1 MAIQQ
6 LTQPIINPISAF
18 DSKKAH
24 IISFIVIGGAQ
35 VIGNRLVIRDN
46 QTGKEIYNKI
56 QSTMK
61 LEHLIPANTL
71 INGGYYNAVVYTI
84 DSANNESVASTA
96 VPFYCYSQPNLT
108 IDNIPATETIEN
120 GTYRFIGS
128 YLQKENELLN
138 SYQYTLYDSNKNI
151 LSQSSLIYYDTDSSL
166 SYTFVGMSNDTAY
179 YIELSGETVNG
190 TKITSG
196 LKYFTVRY
204 LQPASFAICDLVNN
218 CENGYIQISSNI
230 VAIDG
235 KSNPDPPIY
244 IDDKEVDLRDPDS
257 WVEWN
262 SGFRIQDDFT
272 MRVWGRDFTPYEN
285 IITLSNDLSSSN
297 NPNKIEMKWMIGDTI
312 KKLPTYKDVNGY
324 NVNLKDSQRAPIK
337 NLSIKGETRQKTD
350 SGRVINEGEG
360 YVTLEPADGK
370 NKVDFI
376 NYVETIFDSSKVE
389 RLSDGSYKFKHCDTV
404 YTLFEGLLKAPCTL
418 SWYARNDGTTTTGAP
433 TFNFK
438 IFYEDGTAKTLF
450 YTTSP
455 DFSLKTKVLTK
466 NVIKIVNTYI
476 GTSPLTIIKD
486 VQLEE
491 GSKATSYEPFGY
503 IPSNDFPCN
512 ISIIPGGNS
521 IQETREESK
530 STVTGTEVT
539 VNDTYINNQTKFNI
553 DGNSYQ
559 ETTQGYNL
567 YNIDE
572 ALNDVLK
579 KNDDSSYTF
588 TRTSSRFAKAVN
600 ISIPANTDFVIDY
613 SNVKL
618 NGNYEGKILSAV
630 IKYTDDTD
638 TTSSLYSTEG
648 DSRGLRRYSKDI
660 KSIQL
665 YLESSVTEGTSIT
678 FSDFMIYLGS
688 SLSKAYEPYT
698 GGIPSPSPDYPQEIT
713 SVGGYDN
720 IFDKNNIISGSY
732 VSDSN
737 GAFNAN
743 STSKRTDYI
752 EIQANSYYYIY
763 SDKTSGNWG
772 AWYDKDKKFISG
784 ITLGGQKEGTVNSPA
799 NAKYIAFTISY
810 QGNLTDYSNIKINET
825 VIKIKQSGKNWFDN
839 TLKGYGHYGAIAK
852 TIPTGVRLS
861 VNEDVTASDYRY
873 GVFATINLS
882 NYVGKT
888 VKMKATIK
896 SNSNL
901 RGTYTIGLCNSNGT
915 NRKPKEDTA
924 TSEKIISFVVPDLVP
939 EQEYLCIWFYC
950 NNGGSGVVGDYV
962 DYTNVIITIDNEDM
976 TYEPYHEPIIT
987 PINLQGNILS
997 KVGDVK
1003 DVLKINR
1010 NGEVEIKKN
1019 IEKIVLTGSEKLVE
1033 KSSSTTRT
1041 YWGIDFSNYGIYQY
1055 DDSTKTCDI
1064 LTTKFKSRP
1073 QQGPFL
1079 PGQVALITGKKN
1091 VYFIFEP
1098 DTTEEQARAILTDMP
1113 VYFRL
1118 AEPQT
1123 IKLSSISP
1131 IELWQGTNI
1140 FSLVTNLDTEIELE
1154 YNYIPQSP
1162 SPEAPSEIKNIG
1174 NNINILNKNNIS
1186 VTSGVKTEILET
1198 GIRLIDIAQ
1207 SIYEYAGISLGGK
1220 ELLSKNITCYYDAL
1234 KNKNIYSNVELFFG
1248 TASRP
1253 TSGGLIQKQIVTSSI
1268 TWKVPSDFP
1277 NGSDQISIYL
1287 YISGGNPPSSG
1298 YSVDFTNL
1306 KVEIGDTPTD
1316 YSPYGLGNISTVIS
1330 NKNVFNLKRLIEMS
1344 TKYSEIENGYKFLAE
1359 TKMYSKGISCLYPIS
1374 LPISMSYKI
1383 QNLTGTGFRF
1393 KFWFDNGKT
1402 ESLNAY
1408 SSGTS
1413 SEETNIV
1420 INNYTKSRCE
1430 TNCKNRY

>member
-35 VIGNRLVIRDN
+35 VIGNRLVISDN

-71 INGGYYNAVVYTI
+71 TNGGYYNAVIYTI

-120 GTYRFIGS
+120 GTYKFVGS

-235 KSNPDPPIY
+235 KSNPEPPIY

-285 IITLSNDLSSSN
+285 IITLSNNLSSSN

-312 KKLPTYKDVNGY
+312 KKLPTYKDVSGY

-337 NLSIKGETRQKTD
+337 NLSIKGETRQRTD

-360 YVTLEPADGK
+360 YVTLNPASGK
-370 NKVDFI
+370 NLFNFNGVTNPSIATYENGVATLTWDRGYNVYFLSNSRQRLTDIDSKKTYTVIFKHKGNSIQMFNYATIQYGVRTKDDNEYTEYKFTITGVDFI
-376 NYVETIFDSSKVE
+376 KLNAIRVATS
-389 RLSDGSYKFKHCDTV
+389 
-404 YTLFEGLLKAPCTL
+404 
-418 SWYARNDGTTTTGAP
+418 
-433 TFNFK
+433 
-438 IFYEDGTAKTLF
+438 GTA
-450 YTTSP
+450 Y
-455 DFSLKTKVLTK
+455 
-466 NVIKIVNTYI
+466 IKEIMLYE
-476 GTSPLTIIKD
+476 GTDD
-486 VQLEE
+486 V
-491 GSKATSYEPFGY
+491 SYEPFGY

-530 STVTGTEVT
+530 STVTGTEVI

-559 ETTQGYNL
+559 ETTEGYNL
-567 YNIDE
+567 LNVPAEYTILSTE
-572 ALNDVLK
+572 AYKKVPISLK
-579 KNDDSSYTF
+579 ANHTYTI
-588 TRTSSRFAKAVN
+588 K
-600 ISIPANTDFVIDY
+600 IGQINTDNTDVTSVLFNFIYNEVEI
-613 SNVKL
+613 SNSYAYVKL
-618 NGNYEGKILSAV
+618 SDLKGTYTPASDVDAVFIYSGDSYAQGAKTNTTYKNLMIYEG
-630 IKYTDDTD
+630 
-638 TTSSLYSTEG
+638 TE
-648 DSRGLRRYSKDI
+648 DKP
-660 KSIQL
+660 
-665 YLESSVTEGTSIT
+665 
-678 FSDFMIYLGS
+678 
-688 SLSKAYEPYT
+688 YEPYT

-713 SVGGYDN
+713 NVGGYDN
-720 IFDKNNIISGSY
+720 LFDKNNIISGSY
-732 VSDSN
+732 VSDGN
-737 GAFNAN
+737 GAFVSN

-752 EIQANSYYYIY
+752 EIQASSYYYIY
-763 SDKTSGNWG
+763 SDKTTGNWG

-784 ITLGGQKEGTVNSPA
+784 ITLGGKNEGTVNSPA
-799 NAKYIAFTISY
+799 NAKYMAFTVSY
-810 QGNLTDYSNIKINET
+810 QGNLADYSNIKINET
-825 VIKIKQSGKNWFDN
+825 AIKIKQSGKNLLNVPEVLEISIFKEIEVNLEANNTYTFKFDN
-839 TLKGYGHYGAIAK
+839 AIAGSDNNISRIAFRNTTDIVVK
-852 TIPTGVRLS
+852 NLNTSTVKNFEIQPTQDITNIRIY
-861 VNEDVTASDYRY
+861 ASTDY
-873 GVFATINLS
+873 S
-882 NYVGKT
+882 SSVGKT
-888 VKMKATIK
+888 KTFQKLMIYE
-896 SNSNL
+896 
-901 RGTYTIGLCNSNGT
+901 GTEET
-915 NRKPKEDTA
+915 P
-924 TSEKIISFVVPDLVP
+924 
-939 EQEYLCIWFYC
+939 
-950 NNGGSGVVGDYV
+950 
-962 DYTNVIITIDNEDM
+962 
-976 TYEPYHEPIIT
+976 YEPYHEPIIT

-997 KVGDVK
+997 KLGDVK
-1003 DVLKINR
+1003 DILKVNR

-1019 IEKIVLTGSEKLVE
+1019 IGKVILDGTEKLSLSGSTTDEILVVALDISGAE
-1033 KSSSTTRT
+1033 DGYGYSNYFVYSSTVKQNSITVYNNGKFLRFCVNKNEFFNLEAFKA
-1041 YWGIDFSNYGIYQY
+1041 WVKSKY
-1055 DDSTKTCDI
+1055 DEGNPVLVYYKLAT
-1064 LTTKFKSRP
+1064 P
-1073 QQGPFL
+1073 QIITL
-1079 PGQVALITGKKN
+1079 P
-1091 VYFIFEP
+1091 
-1098 DTTEEQARAILTDMP
+1098 
-1113 VYFRL
+1113 
-1118 AEPQT
+1118 
-1123 IKLSSISP
+1123 SISP

-1174 NNINILNKNNIS
+1174 NNINILNKNNILS
-1186 VTSGVKTEILET
+1186 KNGVKTEILET
-1198 GIRLIDIAQ
+1198 GIRIIDISQAKFEF
-1207 SIYEYAGISLGGK
+1207 IGIPLGGK
-1220 ELLSKNITCYYDAL
+1220 ELLGKNITCYSDVFE
-1234 KNKNIYSNVELFFG
+1234 NKNIYSNAELFFG
-1248 TASRP
+1248 NASAP
-1253 TSGGLIQKQIVTSSI
+1253 TSGGAIRKQNVSSSI
-1268 TWKVPSDFP
+1268 TWNIPSSFP
-1277 NGSDQISIYL
+1277 NGSDKIRIYL
-1287 YISGGNPPSSG
+1287 YISGENPPSSG
-1298 YSVDFTNL
+1298 YSVDYTNL
-1306 KVEIGDTPTD
+1306 KVEIGDIPTD

-1330 NKNVFNLKRLIEMS
+1330 NNNVFNLKRLIEMS
-1344 TKYSEIENGYKFLAE
+1344 SKYSKIENGYKFLS
-1359 TKMYSKGISCLYPIS
+1359 TVKMFSDGISCLYPIS

-1383 QNLTGTGFRF
+1383 QNLTGKGFRF

-1430 TNCKNRY
+1430 TNCKNRS

>member
-312 KKLPTYKDVNGY
+312 KKLPTYKDVSGY

-360 YVTLEPADGK
+360 YVTLNPAEGYNLFDKNIANIGK
-370 NKVDFI
+370 AINASGNLANNSRIATSDFIEVETDTNYFCSNVVGSNLARSTASYDENKELIEIKSLQKVDKGDFQ
-376 NYVETIFDSSKVE
+376 
-389 RLSDGSYKFKHCDTV
+389 
-404 YTLFEGLLKAPCTL
+404 LLTP
-418 SWYARNDGTTTTGAP
+418 
-433 TFNFK
+433 
-438 IFYEDGTAKTLF
+438 
-450 YTTSP
+450 
-455 DFSLKTKVLTK
+455 
-466 NVIKIVNTYI
+466 
-476 GTSPLTIIKD
+476 
-486 VQLEE
+486 
-491 GSKATSYEPFGY
+491 SKAKYIRVSCLVEDIDALQVAKGTQKKPYTPFGY

-530 STVTGTEVT
+530 STVTGTEVI

-559 ETTQGYNL
+559 ETTEGYNL
-567 YNIDE
+567 LNVPAEYTILSTE
-572 ALNDVLK
+572 AYKKVPISLK
-579 KNDDSSYTF
+579 ANHTYTI
-588 TRTSSRFAKAVN
+588 K
-600 ISIPANTDFVIDY
+600 IGQINTDNTDVTSVLFNFIYNEVEI
-613 SNVKL
+613 SNSYAYVKL
-618 NGNYEGKILSAV
+618 SDLKGTYTPASDVDAVFIYSGDSYAQGAKTNTTYKNLMIYEG
-630 IKYTDDTD
+630 
-638 TTSSLYSTEG
+638 TE
-648 DSRGLRRYSKDI
+648 DKP
-660 KSIQL
+660 
-665 YLESSVTEGTSIT
+665 
-678 FSDFMIYLGS
+678 
-688 SLSKAYEPYT
+688 YEPYT

-713 SVGGYDN
+713 NVGGYDN
-720 IFDKNNIISGSY
+720 LFDKNNIISGSY
-732 VSDSN
+732 ASDGNGSFVS
-737 GAFNAN
+737 N

-752 EIQANSYYYIY
+752 EIQASSYYYIY
-763 SDKTSGNWG
+763 SDKPTGNWG

-784 ITLGGQKEGTVNSPA
+784 ITLGGKNEGVVNSPA
-799 NAKYIAFTISY
+799 NAKYMVFTVSY

-825 VIKIKQSGKNWFDN
+825 AIKIKQSGKNLFDN
-839 TLKGYGHYGAIAK
+839 NKISRM
-852 TIPTGVRLS
+852 ISLS
-861 VNEDVTASDYRY
+861 YSNGIYSASD
-873 GVFATINLS
+873 N
-882 NYVGKT
+882 
-888 VKMKATIK
+888 
-896 SNSNL
+896 
-901 RGTYTIGLCNSNGT
+901 
-915 NRKPKEDTA
+915 DTA
-924 TSEKIISFVVPDLVP
+924 TRLIYKIQQYDSNGKFILSAGEVRQNIDKSGIYYFTA
-939 EQEYLCIWFYC
+939 QKYTTAKYLRIA
-950 NNGGSGVVGDYV
+950 NSGETHEFSLYYPLDDINVGDY
-962 DYTNVIITIDNEDM
+962 YTVVLNIIDTTIGASKFKDAM
-976 TYEPYHEPIIT
+976 LLKGKITSASYEPYHEPIIT

-997 KVGDVK
+997 KAGNVK
-1003 DVLKINR
+1003 DILKVNR

-1019 IEKIVLTGSEKLVE
+1019 IGKLVLNGTE
-1033 KSSSTTRT
+1033 NWGKDVDKNGETDYFYIFKSGIDYSNIASVISNRFVKGNENTEGFWATGVFCITIDKTRT
-1041 YWGIDFSNYGIYQY
+1041 GIISSDNKVTRIQ
-1055 DDSTKTCDI
+1055 
-1064 LTTKFKSRP
+1064 KFKTWLSQHP
-1073 QQGPFL
+1073 
-1079 PGQVALITGKKN
+1079 TE
-1091 VYFIFEP
+1091 VYY
-1098 DTTEEQARAILTDMP
+1098 Q
-1113 VYFRL
+1113 L
-1118 AEPQT
+1118 ATPQT
-1123 IKLSSISP
+1123 ISLPKVSP

-1174 NNINILNKNNIS
+1174 NNINILNKNNILS
-1186 VTSGVKTEILET
+1186 KNGVKTEILET
-1198 GIRLIDIAQ
+1198 GIRIIDISQAEFEF
-1207 SIYEYAGISLGGK
+1207 IGIPLGGK
-1220 ELLSKNITCYYDAL
+1220 ELLGKNITCYSDVFE
-1234 KNKNIYSNVELFFG
+1234 NKNIYSNAELFFG
-1248 TASRP
+1248 NASAP
-1253 TSGGLIQKQIVTSSI
+1253 TSGGAIRKQNVSSSI
-1268 TWKVPSDFP
+1268 TWNIPSSFP
-1277 NGSDQISIYL
+1277 NGSDQIRIYL

-1298 YSVDFTNL
+1298 YSVDYTNL
-1306 KVEIGDTPTD
+1306 KVEIGDIPTD

-1330 NKNVFNLKRLIEMS
+1330 NNNVFNLKRLIEMS
-1344 TKYSEIENGYKFLAE
+1344 SKYSKIENGYKFLS
-1359 TKMYSKGISCLYPIS
+1359 TVKMFSDGISCLYPIS

-1393 KFWFDNGKT
+1393 KFWFDNGET

-1420 INNYTKSRCE
+1420 INNYTKSRYE
-1430 TNCKNRY
+1430 TNCKNRS

>member
-312 KKLPTYKDVNGY
+312 KKLPTYKDVSGY

-360 YVTLEPADGK
+360 YVTLNPAEGYNLFDKNIANIGK
-370 NKVDFI
+370 AINASGNLANNSRIATSDFIEVETDTNYFCSNVVGSNLARSTASYDENKELIEIKSLQKVDKGDFQ
-376 NYVETIFDSSKVE
+376 
-389 RLSDGSYKFKHCDTV
+389 
-404 YTLFEGLLKAPCTL
+404 LLTP
-418 SWYARNDGTTTTGAP
+418 
-433 TFNFK
+433 
-438 IFYEDGTAKTLF
+438 
-450 YTTSP
+450 
-455 DFSLKTKVLTK
+455 
-466 NVIKIVNTYI
+466 
-476 GTSPLTIIKD
+476 
-486 VQLEE
+486 
-491 GSKATSYEPFGY
+491 SKAKYIRVSCLVEDIDALQVAKGTQKKPYTPFGY

-530 STVTGTEVT
+530 STVTGTKVI
-539 VNDTYINNQTKFNI
+539 VNDTYESNETEFTI
-553 DGNSYQ
+553 DGNCYQ
-559 ETTQGYNL
+559 ETTDGRQLFDNTLKGYGHYGAIAKTIPTGVRLSANADIAASNYIFGLYATINL
-567 YNIDE
+567 SNFVGKTVRMK
-572 ALNDVLK
+572 AMLK
-579 KNDDSSYTF
+579 SNSNLKGTYSIGLCDSNGTN
-588 TRTSSRFAKAVN
+588 RAPKDNTSVSEKE
-600 ISIPANTDFVIDY
+600 ISFVIP
-613 SNVKL
+613 N
-618 NGNYEGKILSAV
+618 
-630 IKYTDDTD
+630 
-638 TTSSLYSTEG
+638 
-648 DSRGLRRYSKDI
+648 
-660 KSIQL
+660 
-665 YLESSVTEGTSIT
+665 LETGRE
-678 FSDFMIYLGS
+678 YLGVWFYTN
-688 SLSKAYEPYT
+688 AGGTGVAGDYVDYTNVIITIDNEDMTYEPYT
-698 GGIPSPSPDYPQEIT
+698 GGILSPNSDYTQKIT

-732 VSDSN
+732 VSDGH
-737 GAFNAN
+737 GAFVSD

-772 AWYDKDKKFISG
+772 AWYDKDKNFISG
-784 ITLGGQKEGTVNSPA
+784 ITLGGKNENVVNSPA
-799 NAKYIAFTISY
+799 NAKYMVFTVSY

-825 VIKIKQSGKNWFDN
+825 AIKIKQSGKNLFDN
-839 TLKGYGHYGAIAK
+839 NKISRM
-852 TIPTGVRLS
+852 ISLS
-861 VNEDVTASDYRY
+861 YSNGIYSASD
-873 GVFATINLS
+873 N
-882 NYVGKT
+882 
-888 VKMKATIK
+888 
-896 SNSNL
+896 
-901 RGTYTIGLCNSNGT
+901 
-915 NRKPKEDTA
+915 DTA
-924 TSEKIISFVVPDLVP
+924 TRLIYKIQQYDSNGKFILSAGEVRQNIDKSGIYYFTA
-939 EQEYLCIWFYC
+939 QKYTTAKYLRIA
-950 NNGGSGVVGDYV
+950 NSGETHEFSLYYPLDDINVGDY
-962 DYTNVIITIDNEDM
+962 YTVVLNIIDTTIGASKFKDAM
-976 TYEPYHEPIIT
+976 LLKGKITSASYEPYHEPIIT

-997 KVGDVK
+997 KAGNVK
-1003 DVLKINR
+1003 DILKVNR

-1019 IEKIVLTGSEKLVE
+1019 IGKLVLNGTE
-1033 KSSSTTRT
+1033 NWGKDVDKNGETDYFYIFKSGIDYSNIASVISNRFVKGNENTEGFWATGVFCITIDKTRT
-1041 YWGIDFSNYGIYQY
+1041 GIISSDNKVTRIQ
-1055 DDSTKTCDI
+1055 
-1064 LTTKFKSRP
+1064 KFKTWLSQHP
-1073 QQGPFL
+1073 
-1079 PGQVALITGKKN
+1079 TE
-1091 VYFIFEP
+1091 VYY
-1098 DTTEEQARAILTDMP
+1098 Q
-1113 VYFRL
+1113 L
-1118 AEPQT
+1118 ATPQT
-1123 IKLSSISP
+1123 ISLPKVSP

-1174 NNINILNKNNIS
+1174 NNINILNKNNILS
-1186 VTSGVKTEILET
+1186 KNGVKTEILET
-1198 GIRLIDIAQ
+1198 GIRIIDISQAEFEF
-1207 SIYEYAGISLGGK
+1207 IGIPLGGK
-1220 ELLSKNITCYYDAL
+1220 ELLGKNITCYSDVFE
-1234 KNKNIYSNVELFFG
+1234 NKNIYSNAELFFG
-1248 TASRP
+1248 NASAP
-1253 TSGGLIQKQIVTSSI
+1253 TSGGAIRKQNVSSSI
-1268 TWKVPSDFP
+1268 TWNIPSSFP
-1277 NGSDQISIYL
+1277 NGSDQIRIYL

-1298 YSVDFTNL
+1298 YSVDYTNL
-1306 KVEIGDTPTD
+1306 KVEIGDIPTD

-1330 NKNVFNLKRLIEMS
+1330 NNNVFNLKRLIEMS
-1344 TKYSEIENGYKFLAE
+1344 SKYSKIENGYKFLS
-1359 TKMYSKGISCLYPIS
+1359 TVKMFSDGISCLYPIS

-1393 KFWFDNGKT
+1393 KFWFDNGET

-1420 INNYTKSRCE
+1420 INNYTKSRYE
-1430 TNCKNRY
+1430 TNCKNRS

>member
-35 VIGNRLVIRDN
+35 VIGNRLVISDN

-71 INGGYYNAVVYTI
+71 TNGGYYNAVVYTI

-120 GTYRFIGS
+120 GTYKFVGS

-235 KSNPDPPIY
+235 KSNPEPPIY

-285 IITLSNDLSSSN
+285 IITLSNNLSSSN

-312 KKLPTYKDVNGY
+312 KKLPTYKDISGY

-337 NLSIKGETRQKTD
+337 NLSIKGETRQRTD
-350 SGRVINEGEG
+350 SGRIINEGEG
-360 YVTLEPADGK
+360 HVTLEPADGK

-376 NYVETIFDSSKVE
+376 NYAETIFDSSKVE
-389 RLSDGSYKFKHCDTV
+389 RLSDGSYKFKHCDTT

-418 SWYARNDGTTTTGAP
+418 SWYARNDGTTTTTDT

-438 IFYEDGTAKTLF
+438 ILYEDGTSERF
-450 YTTSP
+450 IYTTSP
-455 DFSLKTKVLTK
+455 DFSLQTRVLTK

-476 GTSPLTIIKD
+476 GISPLTIIKD

-553 DGNSYQ
+553 DGNCYQ
-559 ETTQGYNL
+559 KTTEGYNL

-579 KNDDSSYTF
+579 KNGDSSYTF

-648 DSRGLRRYSKDI
+648 DNRGLRRYSKDI

-698 GGIPSPSPDYPQEIT
+698 GGIPSPNPDYPQEIT
-713 SVGGYDN
+713 NVGGYDN
-720 IFDKNNIISGSY
+720 LFDKNNIISGSY
-732 VSDSN
+732 VSDGN
-737 GAFNAN
+737 GAFVSN

-752 EIQANSYYYIY
+752 EIQASSYYYIY

-784 ITLGGQKEGTVNSPA
+784 ITLGGKKEIVVNSPA
-799 NAKYIAFTISY
+799 NAKYMAFTISH
-810 QGNLTDYSNIKINET
+810 QGNLADYSNIKINET
-825 VIKIKQSGKNWFDN
+825 AIKIKQSGKNSFDN
-839 TLKGYGHYGAIAK
+839 SKALLTSS
-852 TIPTGVRLS
+852 LS
-861 VNEDVTASDYRY
+861 YSNGIYSASD
-873 GVFATINLS
+873 N
-882 NYVGKT
+882 
-888 VKMKATIK
+888 
-896 SNSNL
+896 
-901 RGTYTIGLCNSNGT
+901 
-915 NRKPKEDTA
+915 DTA
-924 TSEKIISFVVPDLVP
+924 TRLTYKIQQYDSNKKFIPSAGEIRQNIDK
-939 EQEYLCIWFYC
+939 
-950 NNGGSGVVGDYV
+950 SGVYYFTAQKYTTTKYLRIANSGKTYEFNLYYPLDDINVGDY
-962 DYTNVIITIDNEDM
+962 YTVVLNIIDTTIGASKFKDVM
-976 TYEPYHEPIIT
+976 LLKGKITSASYEPYHEPIIT

-1003 DVLKINR
+1003 DILRVNR

-1019 IEKIVLTGSEKLVE
+1019 IGKIVLSGSEKLIDNV
-1033 KSSSTTRT
+1033 STSIRT
-1041 YWGIDFSNYGIYQY
+1041 YWAINFSNYGIYQY
-1055 DDSTKTCDI
+1055 NDPTKVCDV

-1073 QQGPFL
+1073 QQGTFL
-1079 PGQVALITGKKN
+1079 PGQVALITSNKN
-1091 VYFIFEP
+1091 MYFVFEP
-1098 DTTEEQARAILTDMP
+1098 NTTEEQARAILKDMP

-1118 AEPQT
+1118 AEPQI
-1123 IKLSSISP
+1123 IKLPSINP

-1162 SPEAPSEIKNIG
+1162 SPEAPSEIRNIG
-1174 NNINILNKNNIS
+1174 NNINILNKNNIF
-1186 VTSGVKTEILET
+1186 TKNGVKTETLET
-1198 GIRLIDIAQ
+1198 GIRIIDISQ
-1207 SIYEYAGISLGGK
+1207 SRFEYAGIILGGK
-1220 ELLSKNITCYYDAL
+1220 ELLEKNITCYSDVF
-1234 KNKNIYSNVELFFG
+1234 KNKNIYSNAELYFG
-1248 TASRP
+1248 NASAP
-1253 TSGGLIQKQIVTSSI
+1253 TSGGIIQKQTISSSI
-1268 TWKVPSDFP
+1268 TWNVPSDFP

-1298 YSVDFTNL
+1298 YSVDYTNL

-1344 TKYSEIENGYKFLAE
+1344 TKYSEIENGYKFLS
-1359 TKMYSKGISCLYPIS
+1359 TTPMYSKGISCLYPIS

>member
-35 VIGNRLVIRDN
+35 VIGNRLVISDN

-71 INGGYYNAVVYTI
+71 TNGGYYNAVIYTI

-120 GTYRFIGS
+120 GTYKFVGS

-235 KSNPDPPIY
+235 KSNPEPPIY

-285 IITLSNDLSSSN
+285 IITLSNNLSSSN

-312 KKLPTYKDVNGY
+312 KKLPTYKDVSGY

-337 NLSIKGETRQKTD
+337 NLSIKGETRQRTD
-350 SGRVINEGEG
+350 SGRIINEGEG
-360 YVTLEPADGK
+360 HVTLEPADGK

-376 NYVETIFDSSKVE
+376 NYAETIFDSSKVE

-418 SWYARNDGTTTTGAP
+418 SWYARNDGTITTGTP

-438 IFYEDGTAKTLF
+438 VFYEDGTSKTLS

-466 NVIKIVNTYI
+466 NVTKIVNTYI

-491 GSKATSYEPFGY
+491 GAIATSYEPFGY

-539 VNDTYINNQTKFNI
+539 VNDTYINNKTKFNI

-559 ETTQGYNL
+559 ETTEGYNL
-567 YNIDE
+567 FNKLTANIGKAIDASGNLATNSRIVTSDFIEVEANTNYFCSNVVGSNLARSTASYDE
-572 ALNDVLK
+572 NKTLIEIKSLQNVDKGDFKLLTPLKTKYIRVSCLVDDIDVL
-579 KNDDSSYTF
+579 
-588 TRTSSRFAKAVN
+588 
-600 ISIPANTDFVIDY
+600 
-613 SNVKL
+613 
-618 NGNYEGKILSAV
+618 
-630 IKYTDDTD
+630 
-638 TTSSLYSTEG
+638 
-648 DSRGLRRYSKDI
+648 
-660 KSIQL
+660 Q
-665 YLESSVTEGTSIT
+665 VTKGTN
-678 FSDFMIYLGS
+678 L
-688 SLSKAYEPYT
+688 LPYEPYT
-698 GGIPSPSPDYPQEIT
+698 GGIPSPNPDYPQEIT
-713 SVGGYDN
+713 NVGGYDN
-720 IFDKNNIISGSY
+720 LFDENNIISGSY
-732 VSDSN
+732 VSDGN
-737 GAFNAN
+737 GAFVSN

-752 EIQANSYYYIY
+752 EIQASSYYYIY
-763 SDKTSGNWG
+763 SDKTTGNWG

-784 ITLGGQKEGTVNSPA
+784 ITLGGKNNGVVNSPA
-799 NAKYIAFTISY
+799 NAKYMAFTVSY
-810 QGNLTDYSNIKINET
+810 LGNLTDYSNIKINET
-825 VIKIKQSGKNWFDN
+825 AIKIKQSGKNWFDN
-839 TLKGYGHYGAIAK
+839 TLKGYGHYGVIAK

-888 VKMKATIK
+888 VRMKATIK

-901 RGTYTIGLCNSNGT
+901 KGTYTIGLCNSNGT
-915 NRKPKEDTA
+915 NRKPKEETA

-1003 DVLKINR
+1003 DILRVNR

-1019 IEKIVLTGSEKLVE
+1019 TGKVVLDGSEKLIDNV
-1033 KSSSTTRT
+1033 STSIRT
-1041 YWGIDFSNYGIYQY
+1041 YWAINFSNYGIYQY
-1055 DDSTKTCDI
+1055 NDPTKVCDV

-1073 QQGPFL
+1073 QQGTFL
-1079 PGQVALITGKKN
+1079 PGQVALITSNKN
-1091 VYFIFEP
+1091 MYFVFEP
-1098 DTTEEQARAILTDMP
+1098 DTTEEQARAILKDMP

-1118 AEPQT
+1118 AEPQIIT
-1123 IKLSSISP
+1123 LPSITP

-1162 SPEAPSEIKNIG
+1162 SPEAPSEIRNIG
-1174 NNINILNKNNIS
+1174 NNINILNKNNIF
-1186 VTSGVKTEILET
+1186 TKNGVKTETLET
-1198 GIRLIDIAQ
+1198 GIRIIDISQ
-1207 SIYEYAGISLGGK
+1207 YAGILLGGK
-1220 ELLSKNITCYYDAL
+1220 ELLEKNITCYFDVF
-1234 KNKNIYSNVELFFG
+1234 KNKNIYSNAELYFG
-1248 TASRP
+1248 NASAP
-1253 TSGGLIQKQIVTSSI
+1253 TSGGIIQKQAVSSSI
-1268 TWKVPSDFP
+1268 TWNIPSSFP

-1287 YISGGNPPSSG
+1287 YISGNNPPSSG

-1344 TKYSEIENGYKFLAE
+1344 TKYSEIENGYKFSSSQ
-1359 TKMYSKGISCLYPIS
+1359 TMYSKGISCLYPIS

-1420 INNYTKSRCE
+1420 INNYTKSRGK

>member
-35 VIGNRLVIRDN
+35 VIGNRLVISDN

-71 INGGYYNAVVYTI
+71 TNGGYYNAVVYTI

-120 GTYRFIGS
+120 GTYKFVGS

-235 KSNPDPPIY
+235 KSNPEPPIY

-285 IITLSNDLSSSN
+285 IITLSNNLSSSN

-312 KKLPTYKDVNGY
+312 KKLPTYKDISGY

-337 NLSIKGETRQKTD
+337 NLSIKGETRQRTD
-350 SGRVINEGEG
+350 SGRIINEREG
-360 YVTLEPADGK
+360 HVTLEPADGK

-376 NYVETIFDSSKVE
+376 NYAETIFDSSKVE

-418 SWYARNDGTTTTGAP
+418 SWYARNDGTTTTTDT

-438 IFYEDGTAKTLF
+438 ILYEDGTSERF
-450 YTTSP
+450 IYTTSP
-455 DFSLKTKVLTK
+455 DFSLQTRVLTK

-559 ETTQGYNL
+559 ETTEGYNL
-567 YNIDE
+567 LNVPAEYTILSTE
-572 ALNDVLK
+572 AYKKVPISLK
-579 KNDDSSYTF
+579 ANHTYTI
-588 TRTSSRFAKAVN
+588 K
-600 ISIPANTDFVIDY
+600 IGQINTDNTDVTSVLFNFIYNEVEI
-613 SNVKL
+613 SNSYAYVKL
-618 NGNYEGKILSAV
+618 SDLKGTYTPASDVDAVFIYSGDSYAQGAKTNTTYKNLMIYEG
-630 IKYTDDTD
+630 
-638 TTSSLYSTEG
+638 TE
-648 DSRGLRRYSKDI
+648 DKP
-660 KSIQL
+660 
-665 YLESSVTEGTSIT
+665 
-678 FSDFMIYLGS
+678 
-688 SLSKAYEPYT
+688 YEPYT
-698 GGIPSPSPDYPQEIT
+698 GGIPSPNPDYPQEIT
-713 SVGGYDN
+713 NVGGYDN
-720 IFDKNNIISGSY
+720 LFDKNNIISGSY

-784 ITLGGQKEGTVNSPA
+784 ITLGGKKEIVVNSPA
-799 NAKYIAFTISY
+799 NAKYMAFTISY

-825 VIKIKQSGKNWFDN
+825 AIKIKQSGKNKLN
-839 TLKGYGHYGAIAK
+839 GKLSQGYDSNGAIRSSNQFVCNTDLIDVKPTTQYVVSNNLNLSIASISYYK
-852 TIPTGVRLS
+852 DGTFVRFQANIGLFTITIP
-861 VNEDVTASDYRY
+861 EDVNQVRINFYKEPSLLVSD
-873 GVFATINLS
+873 FT
-882 NYVGKT
+882 YVQLEKGS
-888 VKMKATIK
+888 KAT
-896 SNSNL
+896 
-901 RGTYTIGLCNSNGT
+901 
-915 NRKPKEDTA
+915 E
-924 TSEKIISFVVPDLVP
+924 
-939 EQEYLCIWFYC
+939 
-950 NNGGSGVVGDYV
+950 
-962 DYTNVIITIDNEDM
+962 
-976 TYEPYHEPIIT
+976 YEPYHEPIIT
-987 PINLQGNILS
+987 PINLQDNILS
-997 KVGDVK
+997 KIGDVK
-1003 DVLKINR
+1003 DILKVNR

-1019 IEKIVLTGSEKLVE
+1019 IGKIVLSGSEKLIDNV
-1033 KSSSTTRT
+1033 STSIRT
-1041 YWGIDFSNYGIYQY
+1041 YWAINFSNYGIYQY
-1055 DDSTKTCDI
+1055 NDPTKVCDV

-1073 QQGPFL
+1073 QQGTFL
-1079 PGQVALITGKKN
+1079 PGQVALITSNKN
-1091 VYFIFEP
+1091 MYFVFEP
-1098 DTTEEQARAILTDMP
+1098 NTTEEQARAILTDMP

-1118 AEPQT
+1118 AEPQI
-1123 IKLSSISP
+1123 IKLPSINP

-1162 SPEAPSEIKNIG
+1162 SPEAPSEIRNIG
-1174 NNINILNKNNIS
+1174 NNINILNKNNIF
-1186 VTSGVKTEILET
+1186 TRNGVKTETLET
-1198 GIRLIDIAQ
+1198 GIRIIDISQ
-1207 SIYEYAGISLGGK
+1207 SRFEYAGIILGGK
-1220 ELLSKNITCYYDAL
+1220 ELLEKNITCYSDVF
-1234 KNKNIYSNVELFFG
+1234 KNKNIYSNAELYFG
-1248 TASRP
+1248 NASAP
-1253 TSGGLIQKQIVTSSI
+1253 TSGGIIQKQTISSSI
-1268 TWKVPSDFP
+1268 TWNVPSDFP

-1298 YSVDFTNL
+1298 YSVDYTNL

-1330 NKNVFNLKRLIEMS
+1330 NKNMFNLKRLIEMS
-1344 TKYSEIENGYKFLAE
+1344 TKYSEIENGYKFLST
-1359 TKMYSKGISCLYPIS
+1359 TKMYSNGISCLYPIS

-1420 INNYTKSRCE
+1420 INNYTKSRCK

>member
-35 VIGNRLVIRDN
+35 VIGNRLVISDN

-71 INGGYYNAVVYTI
+71 TNGGYYNAVVYTI

-120 GTYRFIGS
+120 GTYKFVGS

-235 KSNPDPPIY
+235 KSNPEPPIY

-285 IITLSNDLSSSN
+285 IITLSNNLSSSN

-312 KKLPTYKDVNGY
+312 KKLPTYKDISGY

-337 NLSIKGETRQKTD
+337 NLSIKGETRQRTD
-350 SGRVINEGEG
+350 SGRIINEGEG
-360 YVTLEPADGK
+360 YVTLNPASGK
-370 NKVDFI
+370 NLFNFNGVTNPSIATYENGVATLTWDRGYNVYFLSNSRQRLTDIDSKKTYTVIFKHKGNSIQMFNHATIQYGVRTKDDNEYTEYKFTITGVDFI
-376 NYVETIFDSSKVE
+376 ELNAIRVATS
-389 RLSDGSYKFKHCDTV
+389 
-404 YTLFEGLLKAPCTL
+404 
-418 SWYARNDGTTTTGAP
+418 
-433 TFNFK
+433 
-438 IFYEDGTAKTLF
+438 GTA
-450 YTTSP
+450 Y
-455 DFSLKTKVLTK
+455 
-466 NVIKIVNTYI
+466 IKEIMLYE
-476 GTSPLTIIKD
+476 GTDD
-486 VQLEE
+486 V
-491 GSKATSYEPFGY
+491 SYEPFGY

-559 ETTQGYNL
+559 ETTEGYNL
-567 YNIDE
+567 LNVPAEYTILSTE
-572 ALNDVLK
+572 AYKKVPISLK
-579 KNDDSSYTF
+579 ANHTYTI
-588 TRTSSRFAKAVN
+588 K
-600 ISIPANTDFVIDY
+600 IGQINTDNTDVTSVLFNFIYNEVEI
-613 SNVKL
+613 SNSYAYVKL
-618 NGNYEGKILSAV
+618 SDLKGTYTPASDVDAVFIYSGDSYAQGAKTNTTYKNLMIYEG
-630 IKYTDDTD
+630 
-638 TTSSLYSTEG
+638 TE
-648 DSRGLRRYSKDI
+648 DKP
-660 KSIQL
+660 
-665 YLESSVTEGTSIT
+665 
-678 FSDFMIYLGS
+678 
-688 SLSKAYEPYT
+688 YEPYT

-713 SVGGYDN
+713 NVGE
-720 IFDKNNIISGSY
+720 
-732 VSDSN
+732 N
-737 GAFNAN
+737 G
-743 STSKRTDYI
+743 
-752 EIQANSYYYIY
+752 
-763 SDKTSGNWG
+763 
-772 AWYDKDKKFISG
+772 
-784 ITLGGQKEGTVNSPA
+784 
-799 NAKYIAFTISY
+799 
-810 QGNLTDYSNIKINET
+810 
-825 VIKIKQSGKNWFDN
+825 IKIKQSGKNLLNVPEVLEISIFKEIEVNLEANNTYTFKFDN
-839 TLKGYGHYGAIAK
+839 AIAGSDNNISRIAFRNTTDVVVK
-852 TIPTGVRLS
+852 NLNTSTVKNFEIQPTQDITNIRIY
-861 VNEDVTASDYRY
+861 ASTDY
-873 GVFATINLS
+873 S
-882 NYVGKT
+882 SSVGKT
-888 VKMKATIK
+888 KTFQKLMIYE
-896 SNSNL
+896 
-901 RGTYTIGLCNSNGT
+901 GTEET
-915 NRKPKEDTA
+915 P
-924 TSEKIISFVVPDLVP
+924 
-939 EQEYLCIWFYC
+939 
-950 NNGGSGVVGDYV
+950 
-962 DYTNVIITIDNEDM
+962 
-976 TYEPYHEPIIT
+976 YEPYHEPIIT

-1003 DVLKINR
+1003 DILKVNR

-1019 IEKIVLTGSEKLVE
+1019 IGKLVLNGTE
-1033 KSSSTTRT
+1033 NWGKDIDINGKTDYFYTFKSGIDSSNIANVISNRFVKGNDHTEGFWATSVFCITINKTRT
-1041 YWGIDFSNYGIYQY
+1041 GIISSDNSATRIQ
-1055 DDSTKTCDI
+1055 
-1064 LTTKFKSRP
+1064 KFKTWLSQHP
-1073 QQGPFL
+1073 
-1079 PGQVALITGKKN
+1079 TE
-1091 VYFIFEP
+1091 VYY
-1098 DTTEEQARAILTDMP
+1098 Q
-1113 VYFRL
+1113 L
-1118 AEPQT
+1118 ATPQT
-1123 IKLSSISP
+1123 ISLPKVSP

-1174 NNINILNKNNIS
+1174 NNINILNKNNILS
-1186 VTSGVKTEILET
+1186 KNGVKTEILET
-1198 GIRLIDIAQ
+1198 GIRIIDISQAKFEF
-1207 SIYEYAGISLGGK
+1207 IGIPLGGK
-1220 ELLSKNITCYYDAL
+1220 ELLGKNITCYSDVFE
-1234 KNKNIYSNVELFFG
+1234 NKNIYSNAELFFG
-1248 TASRP
+1248 NASAP
-1253 TSGGLIQKQIVTSSI
+1253 TSGGAIRKQNVSSSI
-1268 TWKVPSDFP
+1268 TWNIPSSFP
-1277 NGSDQISIYL
+1277 NGSDQIRIYL
-1287 YISGGNPPSSG
+1287 YISGENPPSSG
-1298 YSVDFTNL
+1298 YSVDYTNL
-1306 KVEIGDTPTD
+1306 KVEIGDIPTD

-1330 NKNVFNLKRLIEMS
+1330 NNNVFNLKRLIEMS
-1344 TKYSEIENGYKFLAE
+1344 SKYSKIENGYKFLS
-1359 TKMYSKGISCLYPIS
+1359 TVKMFSDGISCLYPIS

-1430 TNCKNRY
+1430 TNCKNRS

>member
-84 DSANNESVASTA
+84 DSANNESMASTA

-151 LSQSSLIYYDTDSSL
+151 LSQSALIYYDTDSSL

-190 TKITSG
+190 TKITSS

-204 LQPASFAICDLVNN
+204 LQPASFAICDLANN

-312 KKLPTYKDVNGY
+312 KKLPTYKDVSGY
-324 NVNLKDSQRAPIK
+324 NVNLEDSQRAPIK

-350 SGRVINEGEG
+350 SDRVINKGEG
-360 YVTLEPADGK
+360 YVTLNPASGK
-370 NKVDFI
+370 NLLNVPAEYTVLSTENNKEVPISLKANTKYTIKIGQINTDNTDVTNVLFRFRYNKADISNPYARVNLSDLKLVYTPASDVDAVWI
-376 NYVETIFDSSKVE
+376 YSGNGYVESGKTNTT
-389 RLSDGSYKFKHCDTV
+389 YKNLMI
-404 YTLFEGLLKAPCTL
+404 YEGTDDA
-418 SWYARNDGTTTTGAP
+418 
-433 TFNFK
+433 
-438 IFYEDGTAKTLF
+438 
-450 YTTSP
+450 
-455 DFSLKTKVLTK
+455 
-466 NVIKIVNTYI
+466 
-476 GTSPLTIIKD
+476 
-486 VQLEE
+486 
-491 GSKATSYEPFGY
+491 SYEPFGY
-503 IPSNDFPCN
+503 IPSSDFPCN

-521 IQETREESK
+521 IQKTTEGKNLINSFSNYSAGY
-530 STVTGTEVT
+530 STTANGVTFTLLEDGKIRVNGTATSGRAAFTFSIPNTTIKAGNYILSRGSEKVQVEAKIGDTYYRATGSSTNVSITEAQKIFYVALIINEGLT
-539 VNDTYINNQTKFNI
+539 VNN
-553 DGNSYQ
+553 
-559 ETTQGYNL
+559 
-567 YNIDE
+567 
-572 ALNDVLK
+572 
-579 KNDDSSYTF
+579 
-588 TRTSSRFAKAVN
+588 
-600 ISIPANTDFVIDY
+600 
-613 SNVKL
+613 
-618 NGNYEGKILSAV
+618 KIVYA
-630 IKYTDDTD
+630 
-638 TTSSLYSTEG
+638 
-648 DSRGLRRYSKDI
+648 
-660 KSIQL
+660 QL
-665 YLESSVTEGTSIT
+665 EKEKGTIAT
-678 FSDFMIYLGS
+678 G
-688 SLSKAYEPYT
+688 YEPYT
-698 GGIPSPSPDYPQEIT
+698 GGMPSPNPEYP
-713 SVGGYDN
+713 
-720 IFDKNNIISGSY
+720 
-732 VSDSN
+732 
-737 GAFNAN
+737 
-743 STSKRTDYI
+743 
-752 EIQANSYYYIY
+752 
-763 SDKTSGNWG
+763 
-772 AWYDKDKKFISG
+772 
-784 ITLGGQKEGTVNSPA
+784 
-799 NAKYIAFTISY
+799 
-810 QGNLTDYSNIKINET
+810 
-825 VIKIKQSGKNWFDN
+825 
-839 TLKGYGHYGAIAK
+839 
-852 TIPTGVRLS
+852 
-861 VNEDVTASDYRY
+861 
-873 GVFATINLS
+873 
-882 NYVGKT
+882 
-888 VKMKATIK
+888 
-896 SNSNL
+896 
-901 RGTYTIGLCNSNGT
+901 
-915 NRKPKEDTA
+915 
-924 TSEKIISFVVPDLVP
+924 
-939 EQEYLCIWFYC
+939 
-950 NNGGSGVVGDYV
+950 
-962 DYTNVIITIDNEDM
+962 
-976 TYEPYHEPIIT
+976 
-987 PINLQGNILS
+987 
-997 KVGDVK
+997 
-1003 DVLKINR
+1003 
-1010 NGEVEIKKN
+1010 
-1019 IEKIVLTGSEKLVE
+1019 
-1033 KSSSTTRT
+1033 
-1041 YWGIDFSNYGIYQY
+1041 
-1055 DDSTKTCDI
+1055 
-1064 LTTKFKSRP
+1064 
-1073 QQGPFL
+1073 
-1079 PGQVALITGKKN
+1079 
-1091 VYFIFEP
+1091 
-1098 DTTEEQARAILTDMP
+1098 
-1113 VYFRL
+1113 
-1118 AEPQT
+1118 
-1123 IKLSSISP
+1123 SP
-1131 IELWQGTNI
+1131 IQ
-1140 FSLVTNLDTEIELE
+1140 
-1154 YNYIPQSP
+1154 
-1162 SPEAPSEIKNIG
+1162 NIG

-1186 VTSGVKTEILET
+1186 ATNGVKTKILET

-1207 SIYEYAGISLGGK
+1207 IRYEYAGILLGGK

-1253 TSGGLIQKQIVTSSI
+1253 TSGGIIQKQTISSSVT
-1268 TWKVPSDFP
+1268 WNVPSDFP
-1277 NGSDQISIYL
+1277 NGSDQISIYI

-1330 NKNVFNLKRLIEMS
+1330 NKNAFNLKRLIEMS
-1344 TKYSEIENGYKFLAE
+1344 SKYSKIENGYKFSSTEA
-1359 TKMYSKGISCLYPIS
+1359 MYFDGVSCLYPIS

-1393 KFWFDNGKT
+1393 RFWFDNGKT

>member
-312 KKLPTYKDVNGY
+312 KKLPTYKDVSGY
-324 NVNLKDSQRAPIK
+324 NVNLEDSQRAPIK

-360 YVTLEPADGK
+360 YVTLNPAEGYNLFDKNIANIGK
-370 NKVDFI
+370 AINASGNLANNSRIATSDFIEVETDTNYFCSNVVGSNLARSTASYDENKELIEIKSLQKVDKGDFQ
-376 NYVETIFDSSKVE
+376 
-389 RLSDGSYKFKHCDTV
+389 
-404 YTLFEGLLKAPCTL
+404 LLTP
-418 SWYARNDGTTTTGAP
+418 
-433 TFNFK
+433 
-438 IFYEDGTAKTLF
+438 
-450 YTTSP
+450 
-455 DFSLKTKVLTK
+455 
-466 NVIKIVNTYI
+466 
-476 GTSPLTIIKD
+476 
-486 VQLEE
+486 
-491 GSKATSYEPFGY
+491 SKAKYIRVSCLVEDIDVLQVAKGTQKKPYTPFGY
-503 IPSNDFPCN
+503 IPNNDFPCN

-530 STVTGTEVT
+530 STVIGTEVT

-613 SNVKL
+613 SNVKF
-618 NGNYEGKILSAV
+618 NGNYEGNILSAV

-638 TTSSLYSTEG
+638 TTTSLYSTEG
-648 DSRGLRRYSKDI
+648 DRKGLRRYSKDI

-713 SVGGYDN
+713 NVGEYDN
-720 IFDKNNIISGSY
+720 LFDKNNIISGSY
-732 VSDSN
+732 ISDSH
-737 GAFNAN
+737 GAFVSN

-772 AWYDKDKKFISG
+772 AWYDKDKNFISG

-799 NAKYIAFTISY
+799 NAKYVTFTISY

-825 VIKIKQSGKNWFDN
+825 AIKIKQSGKNLFNFNGVTNPSIATYESGIATLTWDRGYNVYFLSNSRQKLTDIDSKKTYTVIFKHKGNSIKMFNYATSQYGVSTKDDN
-839 TLKGYGHYGAIAK
+839 EYAEYKFI
-852 TIPTGVRLS
+852 ITGVDFIELNAIR
-861 VNEDVTASDYRY
+861 
-873 GVFATINLS
+873 I
-882 NYVGKT
+882 
-888 VKMKATIK
+888 
-896 SNSNL
+896 
-901 RGTYTIGLCNSNGT
+901 
-915 NRKPKEDTA
+915 A
-924 TSEKIISFVVPDLVP
+924 TSGTAYIKEIML
-939 EQEYLCIWFYC
+939 
-950 NNGGSGVVGDYV
+950 
-962 DYTNVIITIDNEDM
+962 
-976 TYEPYHEPIIT
+976 YEGTDEASYESYHEPIIT

-997 KVGDVK
+997 KVRDVK
-1003 DVLKINR
+1003 DILKINR

-1019 IEKIVLTGSEKLVE
+1019 IGKVILDGTEKLSLSGATTDEILVVALDISGAE
-1033 KSSSTTRT
+1033 DGYGYSNYFVYSSTVKQNSITVYNNGKSLRFCVNKNEFFNLEAFKA
-1041 YWGIDFSNYGIYQY
+1041 WVKSKY
-1055 DDSTKTCDI
+1055 DEGNPVLVYYKLAT
-1064 LTTKFKSRP
+1064 P
-1073 QQGPFL
+1073 QIITL
-1079 PGQVALITGKKN
+1079 P
-1091 VYFIFEP
+1091 
-1098 DTTEEQARAILTDMP
+1098 
-1113 VYFRL
+1113 
-1118 AEPQT
+1118 
-1123 IKLSSISP
+1123 SISP

-1174 NNINILNKNNIS
+1174 NNINILNKNNILS
-1186 VTSGVKTEILET
+1186 KNGVKTEILET
-1198 GIRLIDIAQ
+1198 GIRIIDISQAKFEF
-1207 SIYEYAGISLGGK
+1207 IGIPLGGK
-1220 ELLSKNITCYYDAL
+1220 ELLGKNITCYSDVFE
-1234 KNKNIYSNVELFFG
+1234 NKNIYSNAELFFG
-1248 TASRP
+1248 NASAP
-1253 TSGGLIQKQIVTSSI
+1253 TSGGAIRKQNVSSSI
-1268 TWKVPSDFP
+1268 TWNIPSSFP
-1277 NGSDQISIYL
+1277 NGSDQIRIYL
-1287 YISGGNPPSSG
+1287 YISGENPPSSG
-1298 YSVDFTNL
+1298 YSVDYTNL
-1306 KVEIGDTPTD
+1306 KVEIGDIPTD

-1330 NKNVFNLKRLIEMS
+1330 NNNVFNLKRLIEMS
-1344 TKYSEIENGYKFLAE
+1344 SKYSKIENGYKFLS
-1359 TKMYSKGISCLYPIS
+1359 TVKMFSDGISCLYPIS

-1430 TNCKNRY
+1430 TNCKNRS

>member
-84 DSANNESVASTA
+84 DSANNESMASTA

-151 LSQSSLIYYDTDSSL
+151 LSQSALIYYDTDSSL

-312 KKLPTYKDVNGY
+312 KKLPTYKDVSGY
-324 NVNLKDSQRAPIK
+324 NVNLEDSQRAPIK
-337 NLSIKGETRQKTD
+337 NLSIKGETRQRTD
-350 SGRVINEGEG
+350 SGRIINEGEG
-360 YVTLEPADGK
+360 HVTLNPAEGYNLFDKNIANIGK
-370 NKVDFI
+370 AINASGNLANNSRIATSDFIEVETDTNYFCSNVVGSNLARSTASYDENKELIEIKSLQKVDKGDFQ
-376 NYVETIFDSSKVE
+376 
-389 RLSDGSYKFKHCDTV
+389 
-404 YTLFEGLLKAPCTL
+404 LLTP
-418 SWYARNDGTTTTGAP
+418 
-433 TFNFK
+433 
-438 IFYEDGTAKTLF
+438 
-450 YTTSP
+450 
-455 DFSLKTKVLTK
+455 
-466 NVIKIVNTYI
+466 
-476 GTSPLTIIKD
+476 
-486 VQLEE
+486 
-491 GSKATSYEPFGY
+491 SKAKYIRVSCLVKDIDALQVAKGTQKKPYTPFGY

-521 IQETREESK
+521 IQET
-530 STVTGTEVT
+530 TE
-539 VNDTYINNQTKFNI
+539 
-553 DGNSYQ
+553 
-559 ETTQGYNL
+559 GYNL
-567 YNIDE
+567 YNVK
-572 ALNDVLK
+572 DVRDFSAGVIVGEDDWIKITADNSSETSTKYMNFFTNNLDLK
-579 KNDDSSYTF
+579 T
-588 TRTSSRFAKAVN
+588 
-600 ISIPANTDFVIDY
+600 NTDYAIILEIKQVTGTGR
-613 SNVKL
+613 L
-618 NGNYEGKILSAV
+618 NLINAFQSTGQFS
-630 IKYTDDTD
+630 
-638 TTSSLYSTEG
+638 TSWAS
-648 DSRGLRRYSKDI
+648 DF
-660 KSIQL
+660 
-665 YLESSVTEGTSIT
+665 TSIT
-678 FSDFMIYLGS
+678 SNKYKIIGKTVSDM
-688 SLSKAYEPYT
+688 SLSTSGLRSYVAYAPGEAGTITLRVSVLEDTSVDLDAFVYEQYGT
-698 GGIPSPSPDYPQEIT
+698 SPSPDYP
-713 SVGGYDN
+713 
-720 IFDKNNIISGSY
+720 
-732 VSDSN
+732 
-737 GAFNAN
+737 
-743 STSKRTDYI
+743 
-752 EIQANSYYYIY
+752 
-763 SDKTSGNWG
+763 
-772 AWYDKDKKFISG
+772 
-784 ITLGGQKEGTVNSPA
+784 
-799 NAKYIAFTISY
+799 
-810 QGNLTDYSNIKINET
+810 
-825 VIKIKQSGKNWFDN
+825 
-839 TLKGYGHYGAIAK
+839 
-852 TIPTGVRLS
+852 
-861 VNEDVTASDYRY
+861 
-873 GVFATINLS
+873 
-882 NYVGKT
+882 
-888 VKMKATIK
+888 
-896 SNSNL
+896 
-901 RGTYTIGLCNSNGT
+901 
-915 NRKPKEDTA
+915 
-924 TSEKIISFVVPDLVP
+924 
-939 EQEYLCIWFYC
+939 
-950 NNGGSGVVGDYV
+950 
-962 DYTNVIITIDNEDM
+962 
-976 TYEPYHEPIIT
+976 
-987 PINLQGNILS
+987 
-997 KVGDVK
+997 
-1003 DVLKINR
+1003 
-1010 NGEVEIKKN
+1010 
-1019 IEKIVLTGSEKLVE
+1019 
-1033 KSSSTTRT
+1033 
-1041 YWGIDFSNYGIYQY
+1041 
-1055 DDSTKTCDI
+1055 
-1064 LTTKFKSRP
+1064 
-1073 QQGPFL
+1073 
-1079 PGQVALITGKKN
+1079 
-1091 VYFIFEP
+1091 
-1098 DTTEEQARAILTDMP
+1098 
-1113 VYFRL
+1113 
-1118 AEPQT
+1118 
-1123 IKLSSISP
+1123 SP
-1131 IELWQGTNI
+1131 IQ
-1140 FSLVTNLDTEIELE
+1140 
-1154 YNYIPQSP
+1154 
-1162 SPEAPSEIKNIG
+1162 NIG

-1186 VTSGVKTEILET
+1186 VTSGVKKEILET

-1207 SIYEYAGISLGGK
+1207 SKYEYAGIPLGGK
-1220 ELLSKNITCYYDAL
+1220 ELLSKNITCYYDSL

-1248 TASRP
+1248 TASSP
-1253 TSGGLIQKQIVTSSI
+1253 TSGGIIQKQVITSSV

-1316 YSPYGLGNISTVIS
+1316 YSPYGTGNISTIIS
-1330 NKNVFNLKRLIEMS
+1330 NKNMFNLKRLIEMS
-1344 TKYSEIENGYKFLAE
+1344 SKYSKIENGYKFSSTTA
-1359 TKMYSKGISCLYPIS
+1359 MYSKGISCLYPIS

-1420 INNYTKSRCE
+1420 INNYTKSRGK

>member
-46 QTGKEIYNKI
+46 QTGKEVYNKI

-71 INGGYYNAVVYTI
+71 TNGGYYNAVVYTI
-84 DSANNESVASTA
+84 DSANNESMASTA

-120 GTYRFIGS
+120 GTYKFTGS

-138 SYQYTLYDSNKNI
+138 SYQYTLYDSNKDI

-166 SYTFVGMSNDTAY
+166 SYTFVGMSNDTSY
-179 YIELSGETVNG
+179 YVELSGETVNG

-235 KSNPDPPIY
+235 KSNPEPPIY

-297 NPNKIEMKWMIGDTI
+297 NPNKIEMKWMIGDII
-312 KKLPTYKDVNGY
+312 KKLPTYKDVSGY
-324 NVNLKDSQRAPIK
+324 NVNLEDSQRAPIK

-360 YVTLEPADGK
+360 YVTLNPASGK
-370 NKVDFI
+370 NKIDFT

-389 RLSDGSYKFKHCDTV
+389 KLSDGSYKFKHCDTT
-404 YTLFEGLLKAPCTL
+404 YTLFEGLLKAPCIL
-418 SWYARNDGTTTTGAP
+418 SWYARNDGTKIAYSP
-433 TFNFK
+433 TFLFK
-438 IFYEDGTAKTLF
+438 IFYEDGTVDASN
-450 YTTSP
+450 YETSP

-466 NVIKIVNTYI
+466 NVIKIVNAYR

-486 VQLEE
+486 VQLEKGTE
-491 GSKATSYEPFGY
+491 ATPYEPFGY

-530 STVTGTEVT
+530 STVTGTEVI

-559 ETTQGYNL
+559 ETTEGYNL
-567 YNIDE
+567 LNVPAEYTILSTE
-572 ALNDVLK
+572 AYKKVPISLK
-579 KNDDSSYTF
+579 ANHTYTI
-588 TRTSSRFAKAVN
+588 K
-600 ISIPANTDFVIDY
+600 IGQINTDNTDVTSVLFNFIYNEVEI
-613 SNVKL
+613 SNSYAYVKL
-618 NGNYEGKILSAV
+618 SDLKGTYTPASDVDAVFIYSGDSYAQGAKTNTTYKNLMIYEG
-630 IKYTDDTD
+630 
-638 TTSSLYSTEG
+638 TE
-648 DSRGLRRYSKDI
+648 DKP
-660 KSIQL
+660 
-665 YLESSVTEGTSIT
+665 
-678 FSDFMIYLGS
+678 
-688 SLSKAYEPYT
+688 YEPYT

-713 SVGGYDN
+713 NVGE
-720 IFDKNNIISGSY
+720 
-732 VSDSN
+732 N
-737 GAFNAN
+737 G
-743 STSKRTDYI
+743 
-752 EIQANSYYYIY
+752 
-763 SDKTSGNWG
+763 
-772 AWYDKDKKFISG
+772 
-784 ITLGGQKEGTVNSPA
+784 
-799 NAKYIAFTISY
+799 
-810 QGNLTDYSNIKINET
+810 
-825 VIKIKQSGKNWFDN
+825 IKIKQSGKNWFDN
-839 TLKGYGHYGAIAK
+839 TLKGYGHYGTIAK

-861 VNEDVTASDYRY
+861 VNKDVTASDYVY

-888 VKMKATIK
+888 VRMKATIK

-901 RGTYTIGLCNSNGT
+901 KGTYTIGLCNSNGT
-915 NRKPKEDTA
+915 NRKPKEETA

-997 KVGDVK
+997 KAGDVK
-1003 DVLKINR
+1003 DILKVNR

-1019 IEKIVLTGSEKLVE
+1019 IGKLVLNGTE
-1033 KSSSTTRT
+1033 NWGKDVDKNGETDYFYIFKSGIDYSNIASVISNRFVKGNENTEGFWATGVFCITIDKTRT
-1041 YWGIDFSNYGIYQY
+1041 GIISSDNKVTRIQ
-1055 DDSTKTCDI
+1055 
-1064 LTTKFKSRP
+1064 KFKTWLSQHP
-1073 QQGPFL
+1073 
-1079 PGQVALITGKKN
+1079 TE
-1091 VYFIFEP
+1091 VYY
-1098 DTTEEQARAILTDMP
+1098 Q
-1113 VYFRL
+1113 L
-1118 AEPQT
+1118 ATPQT
-1123 IKLSSISP
+1123 ISLPKVSP

-1174 NNINILNKNNIS
+1174 NNINILNKNNILS
-1186 VTSGVKTEILET
+1186 KNGVKTEILET
-1198 GIRLIDIAQ
+1198 GIRIIDISQAEFEF
-1207 SIYEYAGISLGGK
+1207 IGIPLGGK
-1220 ELLSKNITCYYDAL
+1220 ELLGKNITCYSDVFE
-1234 KNKNIYSNVELFFG
+1234 NKNIYSNAELFFG
-1248 TASRP
+1248 NASAP
-1253 TSGGLIQKQIVTSSI
+1253 TSGGAIRKQNVSSSI
-1268 TWKVPSDFP
+1268 TWNIPSSFP
-1277 NGSDQISIYL
+1277 NGSDQIRIYL
-1287 YISGGNPPSSG
+1287 YISGENPPSSG
-1298 YSVDFTNL
+1298 YSVDYTNL
-1306 KVEIGDTPTD
+1306 KVEIGDIPTD

-1330 NKNVFNLKRLIEMS
+1330 NNNVFNLKRLIEMS
-1344 TKYSEIENGYKFLAE
+1344 SKYSKIENGYKFLS
-1359 TKMYSKGISCLYPIS
+1359 TVKMFSDGISCLYPIS

-1393 KFWFDNGKT
+1393 KFWFDNGET

-1420 INNYTKSRCE
+1420 INNYTKSRYE
-1430 TNCKNRY
+1430 TNCKNRS

>member
-46 QTGKEIYNKI
+46 QTGKEVYNKI

-71 INGGYYNAVVYTI
+71 TNGGYYNAVVYTI
-84 DSANNESVASTA
+84 DSANNESMASTA

-120 GTYRFIGS
+120 GTYKFTGS

-138 SYQYTLYDSNKNI
+138 SYQYTLYDSNKDI

-166 SYTFVGMSNDTAY
+166 SYTFVGMSNDTSY
-179 YIELSGETVNG
+179 YVELSGETVNG

-235 KSNPDPPIY
+235 KSNPEPPIY

-297 NPNKIEMKWMIGDTI
+297 NPNKIEMKWMIGDII
-312 KKLPTYKDVNGY
+312 KKLPTYKDVSGY
-324 NVNLKDSQRAPIK
+324 NVNLEDSQRAPIK

-360 YVTLEPADGK
+360 YVTLNPASGK
-370 NKVDFI
+370 NKIDFT

-389 RLSDGSYKFKHCDTV
+389 KLSDGSYKFKHCDTT
-404 YTLFEGLLKAPCTL
+404 YTLFEGLLKAPCIL
-418 SWYARNDGTTTTGAP
+418 SWYARNDGTKIAYSP
-433 TFNFK
+433 TFLFK
-438 IFYEDGTAKTLF
+438 IFYEDGTVDASN
-450 YTTSP
+450 YETSP

-466 NVIKIVNTYI
+466 NVIKIVNAYR

-486 VQLEE
+486 VQLEKGTE
-491 GSKATSYEPFGY
+491 ATPYEPFGY

-530 STVTGTEVT
+530 STVTGTEVI

-559 ETTQGYNL
+559 ETTEGYNL
-567 YNIDE
+567 LNVPAEYTILSTE
-572 ALNDVLK
+572 AYKKVPISLK
-579 KNDDSSYTF
+579 ANHTYTI
-588 TRTSSRFAKAVN
+588 K
-600 ISIPANTDFVIDY
+600 IGQINTDNTDVTSVLFNFIYNEVEI
-613 SNVKL
+613 SNSYAYVKL
-618 NGNYEGKILSAV
+618 SDLKGTYTPASDVDAVFIYSGDSYAQGAKTNTTYKNLMIYEG
-630 IKYTDDTD
+630 
-638 TTSSLYSTEG
+638 TE
-648 DSRGLRRYSKDI
+648 DKP
-660 KSIQL
+660 
-665 YLESSVTEGTSIT
+665 
-678 FSDFMIYLGS
+678 
-688 SLSKAYEPYT
+688 YEPYT

-713 SVGGYDN
+713 NVGGYDN
-720 IFDKNNIISGSY
+720 LFDKNNIISGSY
-732 VSDSN
+732 VSDGN
-737 GAFNAN
+737 GSFVSN

-752 EIQANSYYYIY
+752 EIQASSYYYIY
-763 SDKTSGNWG
+763 GDKTIGNWG

-784 ITLGGQKEGTVNSPA
+784 ITLGGKNEGVVNSPA
-799 NAKYIAFTISY
+799 NAKYMVFTVSY

-825 VIKIKQSGKNWFDN
+825 AIKIKQSGKNLFDN
-839 TLKGYGHYGAIAK
+839 NKISRM
-852 TIPTGVRLS
+852 ISLS
-861 VNEDVTASDYRY
+861 YSNGIYSASD
-873 GVFATINLS
+873 N
-882 NYVGKT
+882 
-888 VKMKATIK
+888 
-896 SNSNL
+896 
-901 RGTYTIGLCNSNGT
+901 
-915 NRKPKEDTA
+915 DTA
-924 TSEKIISFVVPDLVP
+924 TRLIYKIQQYDSNGKFILSAGEVRQNIDKSGIYYFTA
-939 EQEYLCIWFYC
+939 QKYTTAKYLRIA
-950 NNGGSGVVGDYV
+950 NSGETHEFSLYYPLDDINVGDY
-962 DYTNVIITIDNEDM
+962 YTVVLNIIDTTIGASKFKDAM
-976 TYEPYHEPIIT
+976 LLKGKITSASYEPYHEPIIT

-997 KVGDVK
+997 KAGNVK
-1003 DVLKINR
+1003 DILKVNR

-1019 IEKIVLTGSEKLVE
+1019 IGKLVLNGTE
-1033 KSSSTTRT
+1033 NWGKDVDKNGETDYFYIFKSGIDYSNIASVISNRFVKGNENTEGFWATGVFCITIDKTRT
-1041 YWGIDFSNYGIYQY
+1041 GIISSDNKVTRIQ
-1055 DDSTKTCDI
+1055 
-1064 LTTKFKSRP
+1064 KFKTWLSQHP
-1073 QQGPFL
+1073 
-1079 PGQVALITGKKN
+1079 TE
-1091 VYFIFEP
+1091 VYY
-1098 DTTEEQARAILTDMP
+1098 Q
-1113 VYFRL
+1113 L
-1118 AEPQT
+1118 ATPQT
-1123 IKLSSISP
+1123 ISLPKVSP

-1174 NNINILNKNNIS
+1174 NNINILNKNNIFS
-1186 VTSGVKTEILET
+1186 KNGVKTEILET
-1198 GIRLIDIAQ
+1198 GIRIIDISQAEFEF
-1207 SIYEYAGISLGGK
+1207 IGIPLGGK
-1220 ELLSKNITCYYDAL
+1220 ELLGKNITCYSDVFE
-1234 KNKNIYSNVELFFG
+1234 NKNIYSNAELFFG
-1248 TASRP
+1248 NASAP
-1253 TSGGLIQKQIVTSSI
+1253 TSGGAIRKQNVSSSI
-1268 TWKVPSDFP
+1268 TWNIPSSFP
-1277 NGSDQISIYL
+1277 NGSDQIRIYL
-1287 YISGGNPPSSG
+1287 YISGENPPSSG
-1298 YSVDFTNL
+1298 YSVDYTNL
-1306 KVEIGDTPTD
+1306 KVEIGDIPTD

-1344 TKYSEIENGYKFLAE
+1344 SKYSKIENGYKFSSTEA
-1359 TKMYSKGISCLYPIS
+1359 MYSKGVSCLYPIS

-1402 ESLNAY
+1402 KSLSAY